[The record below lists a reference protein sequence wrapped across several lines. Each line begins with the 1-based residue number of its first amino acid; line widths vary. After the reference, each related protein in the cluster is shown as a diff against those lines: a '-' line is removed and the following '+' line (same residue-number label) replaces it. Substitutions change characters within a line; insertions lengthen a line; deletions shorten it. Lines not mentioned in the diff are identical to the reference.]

1 MAKTFSVSVR
11 LHRVTTETTHVSVPL
26 SAELLQPNPDGS
38 GTKTIDTEKLR
49 EAAINLGKIPST
61 VWSVEG
67 EVLITLHPLQTSV
80 RDARRKN
87 EGQ

>member
-11 LHRVTTETTHVSVPL
+11 LQRVTTETTHVSVPL

-38 GTKTIDTEKLR
+38 GTKTINTEKLR
-49 EAAINLGKIPST
+49 EAAINLGRIPST

-67 EVLITLHPLQTSV
+67 AIVITLHPLQTSPH
-80 RDARRKN
+80 DARPKN
-87 EGQ
+87 